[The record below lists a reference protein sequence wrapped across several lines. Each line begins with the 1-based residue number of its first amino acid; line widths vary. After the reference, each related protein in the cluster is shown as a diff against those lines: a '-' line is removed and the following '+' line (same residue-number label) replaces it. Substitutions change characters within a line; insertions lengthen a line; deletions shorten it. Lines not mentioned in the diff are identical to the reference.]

1 MMNSYDVIQGRSDIY
16 VKDDNN
22 GDGDDKDNDGHAILA
37 RHVWGEVAHS
47 GR

>member
-1 MMNSYDVIQGRSDIY
+1 MSEEDYE
-16 VKDDNN
+16 
-22 GDGDDKDNDGHAILA
+22 DGDDKDNDGHAISA